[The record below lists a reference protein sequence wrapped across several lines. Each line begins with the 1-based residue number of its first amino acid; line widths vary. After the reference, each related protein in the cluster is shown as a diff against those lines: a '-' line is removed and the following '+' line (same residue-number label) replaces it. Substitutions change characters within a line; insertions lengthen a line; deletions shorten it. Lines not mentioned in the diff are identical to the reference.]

1 MYTPHI
7 MIDSRELIREKF
19 MKKTRIHNTIKSD
32 SIVSYVNESEQKLD
46 LDDSSMYDSEKK
58 YNYLFDD
65 PLSREFE
72 YDDTTLLDKQIFV
85 CLYKQNTDLALPYI
99 TFSLVNSNNMLSFP
113 NITIPIISDNLDT
126 INSEAVDESIVDKTV
141 ESDVIQENEEAVENE
156 IIDEKEEDLETKI
169 ETEVNNEVE
178 SEIIDENID
187 TSDNDEVE
195 NSQEI
200 LPIEETDNENNDIEN
215 NQDNLSNPENI
226 NEDPSDEISQD
237 DIPSEKDDNENNID
251 ANIENIDTSINN
263 ENDDENDD
271 YLFTQCSQYI
281 NNNVVLESNITY
293 ECYKGFVE
301 FDGNIYA
308 FFDITYFDYNDNFID
323 NTTNCTIDELMQSKK
338 IPGLIIS
345 ENVSNL
351 FHTENILQ
359 NIYDMNNK
367 PIHNPI
373 TVYLCENVDGEYI
386 NSTNL
391 DTNNSMSLITE
402 KIDHPVVGNTYLF
415 TSKLLETSNV
425 DKYKRYALFH
435 NDAVFVLHEP
445 FIKNEYD
452 MIQDNACV
460 CFMSEGIEYWS
471 VKNIDLFAE
480 I

>member
-1 MYTPHI
+1 MYTPDI
-7 MIDSRELIREKF
+7 MIDSRVLIREKF
-19 MKKTRIHNTIKSD
+19 MKKTRIHNTTRSD
-32 SIVSYVNESEQKLD
+32 SNISYINESEQKLD

-72 YDDTTLLDKQIFV
+72 YDDTTLQDKQIFV

-99 TFSLVNSNNMLSFP
+99 TYSLVNSNNLLNFP
-113 NITIPIISDNLDT
+113 NINIPIIIDKSDT
-126 INSEAVDESIVDKTV
+126 IQNDTVDGSIVENEEEVNDEEEIENEDMDKTEEEVENKV
-141 ESDVIQENEEAVENE
+141 ESDINTDIN
-156 IIDEKEEDLETKI
+156 
-169 ETEVNNEVE
+169 
-178 SEIIDENID
+178 
-187 TSDNDEVE
+187 NDEEIE
-195 NSQEI
+195 NSQDI
-200 LPIEETDNENNDIEN
+200 LPIEENDNENNDVEN
-215 NQDNLSNPENI
+215 NQDNLSNPENM
-226 NEDPSDEISQD
+226 NEDTSAEIDQNNTP
-237 DIPSEKDDNENNID
+237 IEEDNNEDNID
-251 ANIENIDTSINN
+251 TDTENIDISTNN
-263 ENDDENDD
+263 EIDEENVD

-281 NNNVVLESNITY
+281 NNNVVLGSNITY

-338 IPGLIIS
+338 MPGLIVS

-359 NIYDMNNK
+359 NIYDKNNK
-367 PIHNPI
+367 AIHNPI
-373 TVYLCENVDGEYI
+373 TIYLCENVDGEYV

-391 DTNNSMSLITE
+391 DTNNSLSLTNE
-402 KIDHPVVGNTYLF
+402 KIDHPVVGNSYLF
-415 TSKLLETSNV
+415 TSKLLETSTA

-435 NDAVFVLHEP
+435 SDAVFVLHEP
-445 FIKNEYD
+445 FIKSEYD
-452 MIQDNACV
+452 LISENACI